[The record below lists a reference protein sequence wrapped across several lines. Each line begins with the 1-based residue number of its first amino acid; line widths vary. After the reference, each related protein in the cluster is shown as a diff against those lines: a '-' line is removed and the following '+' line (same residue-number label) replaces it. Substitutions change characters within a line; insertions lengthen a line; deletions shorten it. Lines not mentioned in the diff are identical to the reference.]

1 MNELIQLMEF
11 CSILSHNPDCDVPPV
26 VTDLTAFLR
35 DNSLNVV
42 GLFRRSAEVN
52 SIRRLQERIDMGSYV
67 LLIMFE
73 IVW

>member
-1 MNELIQLMEF
+1 MGF

-26 VTDLTAFLR
+26 VTDLIAFLR

-52 SIRRLQERIDMGSYV
+52 SIRKLQERIDKGSYFGF
-67 LLIMFE
+67 LIHISDCIMNCM
-73 IVW
+73 